1 MGIKTKKKA
10 DIKTPLIF
18 MSIVYV
24 LLLFYMLHVCALLEP
39 DYDNLVYALRYAPW
53 HITAHPIQFGF
64 DATFIVVLTLVYW
77 GCMFLLILKLLN
89 QGNRHKAG
97 AEWYTDMK
105 GYNKQYSYPKDAEYA
120 DERPSMQNKNMI
132 FGDNLFMSMDT
143 RQTMRNNNV
152 LVVGGSGTGKSR
164 FFVKPNLL
172 QANCSYVCTDPSGEL
187 LESTGKFFLEQGYRV
202 KVFNLVEMGSS
213 NHYNPFMYIRD
224 DLGVRMMIECLIRN
238 TTPDGASKGD
248 PFWEKSEIVL
258 LQAICYYL
266 YHLCPKS
273 EQNFTNVMRLIRLAK
288 VSEEDEN
295 MESTLDKMFAN
306 LEKQD
311 PNHIAVKNYHTFKV
325 GAGKTL
331 KSILISVLTRLS
343 AFDLD
348 KVQNLTN
355 DDDIDLGSVG
365 DRPTVL
371 FVVLPSADATFNF
384 LAALMYSQMFESL
397 YYHAENETFCVENDK
412 KDAVAFFKSQKAADE
427 FIANMGTSRIIPTR
441 GEESYTLVNKIN
453 KPVKK
458 GNKGDLE
465 LYQKLCQNLQVAKT
479 GKRLRYHV
487 RFMLDEFANIGQIP
501 DFDKKLAT
509 MRKYEISCSIIL
521 QNEAQLK
528 AQYDKAAPTIKG
540 NCDTFV
546 FLGSPEIDT
555 LKGLNELLGKE
566 STTKKSSTHNV
577 GSKGGGSTST
587 NEDQYDLADVT
598 ELRTMDNKY
607 CVVIIRALAPF
618 YVKKYDYPR
627 HPNYKFTGDADKNN
641 QVTSLDIVDGNSK
654 VQEVTDKLAPVVSRD
669 NIQATNDANT
679 AKAVADRLRRQKRE
693 NMEAGIIKRNENG
706 QVYMQP
712 EALTEKTIQ
721 MEAATK
727 EQMAERFTVEEGFVP
742 DHEYQVPDN
751 MIRSFAERQTALL
764 EKANT
769 IQEVIAEEVTG
780 DDSYEDELAEM
791 IADSAMYDEEDD
803 AEDFGDALPQ

>member
-1 MGIKTKKKA
+1 MGIKTKKKESA
-10 DIKTPLIF
+10 KPYI
-18 MSIVYV
+18 IVASVIYAI
-24 LLLFYMLHVCALLEP
+24 LLVYFLHVFALLDP
-39 DYDNLVYALRYAPW
+39 DRGNLLYALRYAPW
-53 HITAHPIQFGF
+53 HLVTHPFKIAFDFSFGI
-64 DATFIVVLTLVYW
+64 ALSLLYW
-77 GCMFLLILKLLN
+77 SMFLLIIFRILGK
-89 QGNRHKAG
+89 GNRHTAG

-105 GYNKQYSYPKDAEYA
+105 GYNKQYSYPKDADYA
-120 DERPSMQNKNMI
+120 DEKPSMQNKNMI

-343 AFDLD
+343 AFDLTT
-348 KVQNLTN
+348 VQNLTN

-397 YYHAENETFCVENDK
+397 YYHAENEIFCIENDK
-412 KDAVAFFKSQKAADE
+412 KDALAFFKSQKAADE
-427 FIANMGTSRIIPTR
+427 FIANMSSSRIIPTR
-441 GEESYTLVNKIN
+441 GEDSYTLVNKIN

-458 GNKGDLE
+458 GTKADLE
-465 LYQKLCQNLQVAKT
+465 LYQKQCSNLSVAKT

-566 STTKKSSTHNV
+566 ATTKVGTSHTHGTK
-577 GSKGGGSTST
+577 GSGNTSINQET
-587 NEDQYDLADVT
+587 YDLADIT
-598 ELRTMDNKY
+598 ELRTMDNRY
-607 CVVIIRALAPF
+607 CVVIIRALSPF

-627 HPNYKFTGDADKNN
+627 HPNYKYTGDADKKNG
-641 QVTSLDIVDGNSK
+641 VTSMDIVDANSK
-654 VQEVTDKLAPVVSRD
+654 DREVIGTPTPVVSRD
-669 NIQATNDANT
+669 NIQQTHDENT
-679 AKAVADRLRRQKRE
+679 AKAIADRMRRQKRE
-693 NMEAGIIKRNENG
+693 RIESAVEKRNSSG

-712 EALTEKTIQ
+712 EALTEKTMQ
-721 MEAATK
+721 LENASK
-727 EQMAERFTVEEGFVP
+727 EQIQERFTVEEGFVP
-742 DHEYQVPDN
+742 DHEFQIDETA
-751 MIRSFAERQTALL
+751 IRTLADKHVAALSTTQLPPPVEEEPEDIL
-764 EKANT
+764 EDYSEYTDALV
-769 IQEVIAEEVTG
+769 EAM
-780 DDSYEDELAEM
+780 EM
-791 IADSAMYDEEDD
+791 DEEES
-803 AEDFGDALPQ
+803 EDFGDATPQ

>member
-1 MGIKTKKKA
+1 MAGIKTEKKFNLKA
-10 DIKTPLIF
+10 PLIVC
-18 MSIVYV
+18 SIMYV
-24 LLLFYMLHVCALLEP
+24 LLLFYLMHVSAMLEP
-39 DYDNLVYALRYAPW
+39 EYDNLLYALQYAPW
-53 HITAHPIQFGF
+53 HMATYPFTVGF
-64 DATFIVVLTLVYW
+64 DFALIGMVTLLYW
-77 GCMFLLILKLLN
+77 SCLLLIFFRLLAK
-89 QGNRHKAG
+89 GKRHQAS

-105 GYNKQYSYPKDAEYA
+105 GYNKQYSYPKDEPYA
-120 DERPSMQNKNMI
+120 DEKPSKDNKNMI

-187 LESTGKFFLEQGYRV
+187 LESTGKFFIEQGYAV
-202 KVFNLVEMGSS
+202 KVFNLVDMKSS
-213 NHYNPFMYIRD
+213 HHYNPFMYIRD

-266 YHLCPKS
+266 YHLCPKE

-295 MESTLDKMFAN
+295 LESTLDKMFAN
-306 LEKQD
+306 LEKKD

-343 AFDLD
+343 AFDLGD
-348 KVQNLTN
+348 VQDLTN
-355 DDDIDLGSVG
+355 DDTVDLGSVG
-365 DRPTVL
+365 DKPTVL
-371 FVVLPSADATFNF
+371 FVIISSADATYNF

-427 FIANMGTSRIIPTR
+427 FIANMESTAIRANGD
-441 GEESYTLVNKIN
+441 SYTLVNKVGRA
-453 KPVKK
+453 VKK
-458 GNKGDLE
+458 GSKSNLE
-465 LYQKLCQNLQVAKT
+465 LYQSMCTNLSVAKT
-479 GKRLRYHV
+479 GKRLRNHV

-528 AQYDKAAPTIKG
+528 QNYDKAAPTIKG

-555 LKGLNELLGKE
+555 IKALSELLGDEQVNKH
-566 STTKKSSTHNV
+566 SSSHSY
-577 GSKGGGSTST
+577 GSKGGGSTSI
-587 NEDQYDLADVT
+587 NEEKTKLADIP
-598 ELRTMDNKY
+598 EIRTMDNRY
-607 CVVIIRALAPF
+607 CIVIIRALAPF

-627 HPNYKFTGDADKNN
+627 HPNYKYTGDAKKENT
-641 QVTSLDIVDGNSK
+641 VTSMDVIEANIK
-654 VQEVTDKLAPVVSRD
+654 VAEEPVGKKEPVVNRD
-669 NIQATNDANT
+669 NIQAEHDTNT
-679 AKAVADRLRRQKRE
+679 ERAVRDRLRRQQRE
-693 NMEAGIIKRNENG
+693 RLDASLQKRNAAG
-706 QVYMQP
+706 QIYMQP
-712 EALTEKTIQ
+712 EALTAKAMQLEN
-721 MEAATK
+721 ASK
-727 EQMAERFTVEEGFVP
+727 EQIAERITVSEGFVP
-742 DHEYQVPDN
+742 DHEYQVPAN
-751 MIRSFAERQTALL
+751 MVKSFADVVAGILQPSTKLP
-764 EKANT
+764 
-769 IQEVIAEEVTG
+769 EVASTE
-780 DDSYEDELAEM
+780 DEDELIDALSG
-791 IADSAMYDEEDD
+791 ADMSVYEYDDD
-803 AEDFGDALPQ
+803 EAEDFSDADPQ